1 MYETIKRR
9 PLESILISKSANNRQ
24 CVKTRTQIP

>member
-1 MYETIKRR
+1 MYETIKTR
-9 PLESILISKSANNRQ
+9 PLESIFISKSANNRQ